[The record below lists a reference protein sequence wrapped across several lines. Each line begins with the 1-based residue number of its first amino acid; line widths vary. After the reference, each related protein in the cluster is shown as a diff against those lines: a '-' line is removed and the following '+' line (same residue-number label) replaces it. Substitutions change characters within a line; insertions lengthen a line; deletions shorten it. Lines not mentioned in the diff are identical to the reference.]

1 MNAFLSPQ
9 DGKARETEKT
19 NRKKRE
25 RIKTNRK
32 GRKKINKEKGLI
44 YSLSFYTLI
53 IPIVYVLKCWK
64 MGKILFFQIRYAK
77 HLNIQNPKYKL

>member
-1 MNAFLSPQ
+1 MNPFLSRRNR
-9 DGKARETEKT
+9 KARETEKT
-19 NRKKRE
+19 NRKGSKQ
-25 RIKTNRK
+25 I
-32 GRKKINKEKGLI
+32 KINREKERRLI

-77 HLNIQNPKYKL
+77 HLNIQNPKYKI